1 MGYSAEAFFA
11 GFCSSSISVV
21 GANSQ
26 EYFYAGTW
34 VAV

>member
-11 GFCSSSISVV
+11 GFGCNSISVV

-26 EYFYAGTW
+26 EYFYQGTW